1 MTVDRQS
8 MIDFIVDHYERP
20 RNRGALENPTL
31 VMRGGNPGCGDIV
44 TLYLRLD
51 QHENIAD
58 VSFEG
63 EGCTISMAAAS
74 LLTEKV
80 KGLPLAEA
88 VALDGRVF
96 IKELGEEIVASR
108 LKCATLTLNTLKAAE
123 RKFRTQQMQAW
134 AASDEVLN
142 F

>member
-1 MTVDRQS
+1 

-20 RNRGALENPTL
+20 RNKGALENPTL

-44 TLYLRLD
+44 TLYLQLD
-51 QHENIAD
+51 EHETITG
-58 VSFEG
+58 VTFEG

-80 KGLPLAEA
+80 KGLSLAEA
-88 VALDGRVF
+88 VALDGRAF
-96 IKELGEEIVASR
+96 IKEMGEEIVVNR

-123 RKFRTQQMQAW
+123 RKYRTEQMQAW
-134 AASDEVLN
+134 ARSEEVLN